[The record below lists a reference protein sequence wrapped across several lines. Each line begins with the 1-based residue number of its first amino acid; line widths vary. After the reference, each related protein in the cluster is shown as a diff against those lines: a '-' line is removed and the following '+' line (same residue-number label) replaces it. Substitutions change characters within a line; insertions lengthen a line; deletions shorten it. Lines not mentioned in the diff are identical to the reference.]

1 MTETTTTVTDAG
13 LAHDVLDEV
22 LWDTRI
28 DASRIN
34 ATADDGT
41 VVLTGLVDT
50 YYERMAAEE
59 RAWGVAG
66 VRHVQNDLV
75 VDLAAREV
83 LDADLAAGARAAL
96 DANGLVPTGAVS
108 VTVTD
113 GWVIMTGNVRHYYQK
128 QAAEHV
134 VMHLRGLRGYTDDVT
149 VSRHPA
155 QDVSSGI
162 RDSLT
167 RSAAVDA
174 DGITVTDQ
182 DGLVTLDGTVRS
194 YAESREAEDAAG
206 RAPGVVRIQN
216 NLVIAP

>member
-1 MTETTTTVTDAG
+1 MPDPTATVTDAG
-13 LAHDVLDEV
+13 LAHDVLEEL

-28 DASRIN
+28 DSSRIN
-34 ATADDGT
+34 ATADHGT
-41 VVLTGLVDT
+41 VVLSDLVDT
-50 YYERMAAEE
+50 YYERMVAEE

-75 VDLAAREV
+75 IDLAARAV
-83 LDADLAAGARAAL
+83 LDADLAAAARSAL
-96 DANGLVPTGAVS
+96 DANGLVPAGAVS

-113 GWVIMTGNVRHYYQK
+113 GWVTMTGNVHHYYQK

-149 VSRHPA
+149 VSRHPG
-155 QDVSSGI
+155 QDVSAGI
-162 RDSLT
+162 RDALT

-174 DGITVTDQ
+174 QGITVTDHA
-182 DGLVTLDGTVRS
+182 GMVTLDGRVRS
-194 YAESREAEDAAG
+194 YTESREAEDAAG
-206 RAPGVVRIQN
+206 RAPGVVQITN